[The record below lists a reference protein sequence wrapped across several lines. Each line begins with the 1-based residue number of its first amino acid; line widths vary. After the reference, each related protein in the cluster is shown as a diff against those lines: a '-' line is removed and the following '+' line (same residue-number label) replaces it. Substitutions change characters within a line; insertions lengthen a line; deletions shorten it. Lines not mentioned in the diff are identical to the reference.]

1 MYIFLSDR
9 APKSK
14 YVCSRRQPHHGVQ
27 PQITSSP
34 FVILVNT
41 TFPEYGDLIEDEEI
55 GIASMCSIVRGRNR
69 NPDERVYS
77 QSKEN
82 TRFRGFLIQ
91 ALPENDKF
99 VPKETQ
105 PIGEF
110 SSGGKFINCFL
121 NNDTVT
127 HYNNQDKSS
136 IKLLF
141 KMSTSEVYK
150 NFSFRAT
157 VVKDFRTFW
166 TDVTSVPISSPD
178 AGPSPSED
186 WTRTVIKTADSINKG
201 KTEWDRNIDER
212 LKQGYSRMFNSL
224 GQLKTRNIF
233 NNLPFS
239 NRNHGNKESDRNS
252 LYESDKKLDILSSD
266 LLTKEL
272 LQGDVNSAVF
282 LAKKFN
288 ISFSD
293 RNKQRLYRH

>member
-1 MYIFLSDR
+1 MKLILTFLFLLSNVSFCLAYSTG

-41 TFPEYGDLIEDEEI
+41 TFPGYGDLIEVTVK
-55 GIASMCSIVRGRNR
+55 AR
-69 NPDERVYS
+69 
-77 QSKEN
+77 EN
-82 TRFRGFLIQ
+82 TKFRGFLIQ

-99 VPKETQ
+99 VLKETK
-105 PIGEF
+105 PIGAF
-110 SSGGKFINCFL
+110 SSGGKLINCFL
-121 NNDTVT
+121 DNDTVT
-127 HYNNQDKSS
+127 HNNNQDKSS

-150 NFSFRAT
+150 NFSFSAT

-166 TDVTSVPISSPD
+166 TDVTSAPISSPD

-186 WTRTVIKTADSINKG
+186 WTRTVIKTADSISKG

-212 LKQGYSRMFNSL
+212 LKLGYSRMFNSL
-224 GQLKTRNIF
+224 GQLKTRSIF

-252 LYESDKKLDILSSD
+252 LYESDKKLDMSSD

-272 LQGDVNSAVF
+272 LQGNVNSAVF

-293 RNKQRLYRH
+293 RNKQRL